1 MGIFAW
7 ILFGAIAGWVAS
19 MITGR
24 NRRMGCFANIF
35 VGILGAMIGGFLVN
49 FFGGY
54 GEITGFN
61 CYSFGVAI
69 LGSVILLAVTGWFA
83 RNEKS

>member
-1 MGIFAW
+1 MGTLSW
-7 ILFGAIAGWVAS
+7 IIFGAIAGWVAS

-24 NRRMGCFANIF
+24 SHRMGCFTNI
-35 VGILGAMIGGFLVN
+35 VIGILGAMLGGFLVN

-69 LGSVILLAVTGWFA
+69 LGSVVLLGVTGWFSPK
-83 RNEKS
+83 EKS